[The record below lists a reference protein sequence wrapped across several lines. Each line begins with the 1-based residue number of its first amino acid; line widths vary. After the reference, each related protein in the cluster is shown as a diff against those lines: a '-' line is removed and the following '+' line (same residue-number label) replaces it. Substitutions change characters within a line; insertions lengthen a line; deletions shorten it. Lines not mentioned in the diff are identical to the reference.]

1 MGSARAELLKLR
13 KRPATWVL
21 LGVWLAL
28 TLAFGYLI
36 PYLIF
41 RSDPADPLARRVL
54 AEVLPSRVSAN
65 AIAGLPLFG
74 GAIALIFGV
83 LLTGSEYGWDTV
95 KTLLVQGPNRVQVYA
110 SKLGV
115 LVGAVGVLVGLT
127 YALSA
132 AASATIAALESQP
145 ADWAPAW
152 ELIRS
157 LGAGW
162 LILSAWATLGLCLGV
177 VSRGTSLAIGLGL
190 VWLLVVEN
198 LIRGLSTL
206 SDAFDAVQRALPGV
220 NAGSLAAAV
229 GATQGGEAGA
239 PGVDAV
245 TSGGRAALVLG
256 AYVVAAAALAL
267 VVLRRRDVT

>member
-1 MGSARAELLKLR
+1 MGSARAELLKVR

-21 LGVWLAL
+21 LGVWLTM

-41 RSDPADPLARRVL
+41 RSDPADPLARSVF
-54 AEVLPSRVSAN
+54 AETLPAQLDAS

-83 LLTGSEYGWDTV
+83 LLAGSEYGWDTV
-95 KTLLVQGPNRVQVYA
+95 KTLLVQGPGRLQVYA
-110 SKLGV
+110 SKLAV
-115 LVGAVGVLVGLT
+115 LVIALGALVVVTFVLSGGASAVI
-127 YALSA
+127 A
-132 AASATIAALESQP
+132 AAESQP
-145 ADWAPAW
+145 ADWPPVSAV
-152 ELIRS
+152 IRA

-162 LILSAWATLGLCLGV
+162 LILGAWGTLGLMLGFL
-177 VSRGTSLAIGLGL
+177 SRGTSLAIGLGL
-190 VWLLVVEN
+190 VWLLVIEN

-206 SDAFDAVQRALPGV
+206 TDVFDVVQRALPGV
-220 NAGSLAAAV
+220 NAGSLAAAL

-245 TSGGRAALVLG
+245 TTGPEATVILAG
-256 AYVVAAAALAL
+256 YVVASAAVGL